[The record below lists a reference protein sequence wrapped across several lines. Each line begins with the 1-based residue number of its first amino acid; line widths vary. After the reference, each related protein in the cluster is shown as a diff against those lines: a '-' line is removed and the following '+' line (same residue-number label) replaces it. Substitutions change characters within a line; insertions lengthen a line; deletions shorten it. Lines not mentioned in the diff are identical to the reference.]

1 MGKSFSEYME
11 EERYISRW
19 KVLIV
24 GMTGFFAVACL
35 MFIMMLLGFSA

>member
-1 MGKSFSEYME
+1 MDKNFSEYMK

-24 GMTGFFAVACL
+24 GMTGVFAGACL